1 MGATSPRT
9 PPCTPGKRTRR
20 SRSTP
25 TSEKTGVRDRAPPG
39 KAAVAVAVD
48 TFERMATRHMFALH
62 DVSEAKNALEAAAQ
76 VRDGT
81 RDMTA
86 SSSFVF
92 PPPLDAE
99 R

>member
-25 TSEKTGVRDRAPPG
+25 TSEKKTGVRQAPPG

-86 SSSFVF
+86 RVF

>member
-1 MGATSPRT
+1 
-9 PPCTPGKRTRR
+9 
-20 SRSTP
+20 
-25 TSEKTGVRDRAPPG
+25 
-39 KAAVAVAVD
+39 
-48 TFERMATRHMFALH
+48 MFALH

>member
-1 MGATSPRT
+1 
-9 PPCTPGKRTRR
+9 
-20 SRSTP
+20 
-25 TSEKTGVRDRAPPG
+25 
-39 KAAVAVAVD
+39 
-48 TFERMATRHMFALH
+48 MFALH

-86 SSSFVF
+86 RVF